1 MIIDSFDNKSKAK
14 INPKVEGEKEYSVF
28 NTKNIPNQ
36 QPNLYCTTFV
46 VQYIF
51 TASLFQAQK

>member
-28 NTKNIPNQ
+28 NTKNIPN
-36 QPNLYCTTFV
+36 
-46 VQYIF
+46 
-51 TASLFQAQK
+51 